1 MYYIDEIMERAFDN
15 FGKMINANEYSFW
28 APSSLIEAK
37 PSTGST
43 EPDTTTQ
50 TQEWEAADESTTT
63 TTTTTDWSST
73 EKATPATDST
83 MSDVAGLAAATE
95 IADAVSEV
103 IEDVNP
109 FSSDSDSNMFTT

>member
-15 FGKMINANEYSFW
+15 FGKIINANEYSFW

-63 TTTTTDWSST
+63 TDWSST

-83 MSDVAGLAAATE
+83 MSDVAGLAATTE